1 MKGKNFMSNINLSE
15 ISSLIKKQIEAYKD
29 DIKTETIGTVVEVG
43 DGIAIVHGLDK
54 AMQSELLIFPND
66 VYGMVQNLETD
77 SVGVILLGDSSLV
90 KEGDIV
96 KCTGKILNVPV
107 GDNFIGRV
115 INPLGAPID
124 GLGPIESTEY
134 RPIEQK
140 ATGVMQR
147 SSVDTPLQ
155 TGIKVLDAL
164 VPIGLRSA

>member
-1 MKGKNFMSNINLSE
+1 MSNINLSE

-107 GDNFIGRV
+107 GDN
-115 INPLGAPID
+115 L
-124 GLGPIESTEY
+124 
-134 RPIEQK
+134 
-140 ATGVMQR
+140 
-147 SSVDTPLQ
+147 
-155 TGIKVLDAL
+155 LD
-164 VPIGLRSA
+164 V